1 VKVAFVSLGCP
12 KNRVDT
18 ESLLSFLLTQGFSLS
33 SEEEADAIV
42 INTCAFIKPA
52 VREAQRE
59 IRRVRRKGK
68 PLAVVGCLPQRWRN
82 NLSRID
88 ADVILGLGKG
98 WRLPEALRKASE
110 GIKTIDVDEPDP
122 LNTPPRIVLTTFPYA
137 YLKIADGCDNR
148 CNYCTI
154 PYIRGGFKSRRMED
168 ILAEAEELVK
178 KGIKEIILVAQET
191 TRYGLDIYG
200 ELTLPQLLAKLSNT
214 DVKWI
219 RVMYMHPSRITP
231 PLLETMAETNKIVK
245 YFDIPFQHAS
255 PRILKLMGR
264 EGSAERYL
272 RLIEEIRRAIPSACF
287 RSSFIVGFPTESE
300 EDFQMLLEFLRE
312 TKFDKVGFF
321 PYYSERGTKS
331 SHLPPLQGEIVK
343 ERLKSAMELQKK
355 IARERNRLW
364 IGREME
370 VLVEGINGRRFS
382 GRSFREAPEVDGW
395 VLLKAKDCRVGSF
408 VSAKILNADSYNLYA
423 EEVER

>member
-52 VREAQRE
+52 IREAQRE

-68 PLAVVGCLPQRWRN
+68 LLAVVGCLPQRWRN

-110 GIKTIDVDEPDP
+110 GIKTVDVDEPDP

-231 PLLETMAETNKIVK
+231 PLLETMAEMNKIVK

-312 TKFDKVGFF
+312 TKLDKVGFF

>member
-1 VKVAFVSLGCP
+1 MKVAFVSLGCP

-52 VREAQRE
+52 IREAQRE

-68 PLAVVGCLPQRWRN
+68 LLAVVGCLPQRWRN

-110 GIKTIDVDEPDP
+110 GIKTVDVDEPDP

-231 PLLETMAETNKIVK
+231 PLLETMAEMNKIVK

-312 TKFDKVGFF
+312 TKLDKVGFF